1 MTIATYKLT
10 HQEFAMTKKHE
21 NIIDMAL
28 TFTAMMRLFEKDSKP
43 RIAKKLSEIFGN
55 LDTITSQKQYKS
67 THHEF
72 CLWFARS
79 IQTAEKTFK
88 NGRTKPKQ
96 LASYGQAAKVIDIS
110 IKVFVY
116 YCEQPNPIT
125 AGNLIPFLN
134 GAIDNP
140 ILAYLK
146 TKYPNIKITSSTI
159 EQIDE
164 GAYGDLQKLIALDV
178 LKSFNNEVYPVQYDD
193 ILWNM
198 LNRYRELE
206 SL

>member
-1 MTIATYKLT
+1 MITTTYKLT
-10 HQEFAMTKKHE
+10 HQEFALTKKHE

-28 TFTAMMRLFEKDSKP
+28 TFTAMMRLFERNSKP
-43 RIAKKLSEIFGN
+43 RIAKKLSELFGN
-55 LDTITSQKQYKS
+55 LDTTTSHEQYKS
-67 THHEF
+67 IHHEF
-72 CLWFARS
+72 CLWFAKS

-88 NGRTKPKQ
+88 NGRTKSKQ
-96 LASYGQAAKVIDIS
+96 LASYGQAAKILDIS

-116 YCEQPNPIT
+116 YCGQPNPTT
-125 AGNLIPFLN
+125 AENLIPFLN

-146 TKYPNIKITSSTI
+146 TKYPNTKITSSTI
-159 EQIDE
+159 EQINE
-164 GAYGDLQKLIALDV
+164 SAYRDLQKLIALDV
-178 LKSFNNEVYPVQYDD
+178 LKSFDNEIYPVQYDD
-193 ILWNM
+193 ILWNK